1 MGILIS
7 AVQRAQVVDRM
18 FEQSWRAAQPN
29 LRRRAR
35 RLAQGY
41 PDRAEEWLAS
51 TALKA
56 LLFMRRSPER
66 IRDPQGFL
74 FLVLEHVYLDSVR
87 RRHREERLFD
97 FNVNL
102 HDEPQDRFPDPQSVV
117 EGLEQQERLGRVEQ
131 ALAGLS
137 PAQRRLFELRFI
149 EERPYA
155 DIALELGV
163 TPILA
168 RKRVQ
173 LLRRSLSG
181 AAER

>member
-1 MGILIS
+1 MGDINPAGDAL
-7 AVQRAQVVDRM
+7 AVIDQV
-18 FEQSWRAAQPN
+18 FEASWRAAQPN

-35 RLAQGY
+35 RLARGN

-87 RRHREERLFD
+87 RRQREERLFD
-97 FNVNL
+97 FSIDL
-102 HDEPQDRFPDPQSVV
+102 QDDSQERFPAPHSV
-117 EGLEQQERLGRVEQ
+117 LESLERQEQLSLIERALTRLP
-131 ALAGLS
+131 A
-137 PAQRRLFELRFI
+137 AQRQLFELRFI

-155 DIALELGV
+155 DIAVELGV

-173 LLRRSLSG
+173 LLRHSLH
-181 AAER
+181 AATGR